1 MSSATK
7 DIHPNAKIE
16 SINIIFFQAM
26 LLLKKKHKK
35 TLMFG

>member
-1 MSSATK
+1 MSVATK

-16 SINIIFFQAM
+16 STNVIFFQAM
-26 LLLKKKHKK
+26 LLLKKHKK